1 MYKAFDE
8 DTLMNKI
15 KAGEDLSEE
24 ELKYI
29 IYEEVNY
36 VDQIEG
42 DRHRWTQEMDTIIQ
56 IGDKFYDIPWRQAIK
71 ELREDEFWE
80 QPYEVERSEHMVP
93 VVDWIPVRKD

>member
-56 IGDKFYDIPWRQAIK
+56 IGDKFYDIPWRQALT
-71 ELREDEFWE
+71 ELQEDEFWE
-80 QPYEVERSEHMVP
+80 QPCEVERSEHMVP